1 MNKFVSVTLAAAIAA
16 GAFAGTASIAA
27 ADGMKKD
34 GSFQV
39 AAEMKDKKMGKD
51 AAMKKDEMAKD
62 AMDKGKKMKDD
73 HMAKDDKMKKDMKN

>member
-1 MNKFVSVTLAAAIAA
+1 MNKFVSATFADTIAV
-16 GAFAGTASIAA
+16 GAFAGTATIAA
-27 ADGMKKD
+27 ADGIKKD
-34 GSFQV
+34 GTFQV